1 MPKFLNGNIILIFII
16 FLGSVLRLYNLN
28 FDDLWYDEI
37 LSFWVASPH
46 HSLLESYEIHNRTEP
61 NTFSYHFILKI
72 IYNFFGY
79 DFNYLRYLSA
89 IFGILSIFLTLIIS
103 KLLNFDSV
111 KNFFVFLISLNIFLI
126 SYSQEG
132 RVYSILFFFSFLSF
146 IYFVKALD
154 QGEKKKD
161 LFLFF
166 LFTLISIYLH
176 PFAFIILFSYC
187 SFLILKYLFDK
198 ISFNKLNYYI
208 IAIFLF
214 SFLFYYFY
222 FISLNHSNSDHY
234 WISNPDFG
242 FYTNFFFS
250 TFFGSRLMGAVF
262 LVTLLTLLIKEKY
275 LFKELNIITVFLIT
289 IILAYFL
296 PILFGYIY
304 KPVLISRYIIFII
317 IPILLLIS
325 FLTSK
330 VINKKIRYFLICFLV
345 AITIANHFTE
355 QTFKQFINERVPSKP
370 EYRKAVFHISNS
382 DFQFYF
388 IKVENMISD
397 KDSINAIKNYII
409 SLNEK
414 SKKNL
419 IFINPKLEKIKT
431 PFWYFC
437 PQDINK
443 KECVPNIKNE
453 YEILDEKNFNNINL
467 KLIRFIF

>member
-1 MPKFLNGNIILIFII
+1 M
-16 FLGSVLRLYNLN
+16 
-28 FDDLWYDEI
+28 
-37 LSFWVASPH
+37 
-46 HSLLESYEIHNRTEP
+46 
-61 NTFSYHFILKI
+61 
-72 IYNFFGY
+72 
-79 DFNYLRYLSA
+79 
-89 IFGILSIFLTLIIS
+89 
-103 KLLNFDSV
+103 
-111 KNFFVFLISLNIFLI
+111 
-126 SYSQEG
+126 
-132 RVYSILFFFSFLSF
+132 
-146 IYFVKALD
+146 
-154 QGEKKKD
+154 
-161 LFLFF
+161 
-166 LFTLISIYLH
+166 FTLISIYLH

-330 VINKKIRYFLICFLV
+330 VINKKLD
-345 AITIANHFTE
+345 
-355 QTFKQFINERVPSKP
+355 TF
-370 EYRKAVFHISNS
+370 
-382 DFQFYF
+382 
-388 IKVENMISD
+388 
-397 KDSINAIKNYII
+397 
-409 SLNEK
+409 
-414 SKKNL
+414 
-419 IFINPKLEKIKT
+419 
-431 PFWYFC
+431 
-437 PQDINK
+437 
-443 KECVPNIKNE
+443 
-453 YEILDEKNFNNINL
+453 
-467 KLIRFIF
+467 